1 MGQSATTKA
10 KTQVTYDYGEEF
22 QDKVVALL
30 VQEPLFL
37 ERYHTT
43 IHPDYFDNYHCREL
57 VKIVTDYYYEKTRV
71 PKRVRVQ
78 TLVEEAFASEPK
90 MRKEMRRLVKAAYEM
105 PIGDE
110 AEQISEVVIEFA
122 RKRDMEALILQ
133 ATDQFR
139 DGKTVDSIWELFD
152 RARNR
157 VAGNQSEEMDVGAS
171 LMNTP
176 KICAASGL
184 YNPKMKIATMIPG
197 LDDMLKGGLGR
208 GEVGMIIGDTGRG
221 KSTYL
226 INMGAAAIM
235 QGHPVLHI
243 IVNELKNVDVI
254 MRYSARLTG
263 ITCDDIAA
271 EVDVPAYEAAMA
283 DVVRT
288 YAPRIKSRRVPSGT
302 TVSMIRSIISRYA
315 HSLPDDRPLGL
326 VLIDDADD
334 LISRH
339 RAADGY
345 VELGHVYA
353 ELKDIADDFNVAIWA
368 DSQTNRTAG
377 DAKTI
382 KLGHTGSS
390 YKKPQKADVAV
401 SFNQTDDEVDDEYCR
416 LKLLKA
422 RRAKRKK
429 GEIYCKLDGG
439 RMLIHETDPPD
450 EEPRDSKKSR
460 RAEREREERRRDER
474 QMSGSE
480 KRRKE
485 ERDDRDARRAARD
498 ERGERNRHA
507 RGEDSIRVN
516 GHKAEKLLRTRR
528 AEKSNGS
535 TAHA

>member
-1 MGQSATTKA
+1 MGQ
-10 KTQVTYDYGEEF
+10 TQSSKVYDYGEEF

-30 VQEPLFL
+30 VQDPLFL

-57 VKIVTDYYYEKTRV
+57 VKIVCDYFYEKSRA
-71 PKRVRVQ
+71 PKKIRVQ
-78 TLVEEAFASEPK
+78 TLVDENFPTDKK
-90 MRKEMRRLVKAAYEM
+90 MRREMQRLVKAAYTM

-110 AEQISEVVIEFA
+110 AEQIAEVVIDFG

-133 ATDQFR
+133 ATDKFR
-139 DGKTVDSIWELFD
+139 DGGTVDSIWELFD

-171 LMNTP
+171 LMQMP

-184 YNPKMKIATMIPG
+184 YNPKMKIATMIPS
-197 LDDMLKGGLGR
+197 LDEMLKGGLGR

-226 INMGAAAIM
+226 VNMGAAAVM

-243 IVNELKNVDVI
+243 IVNELKNVDI
-254 MRYSARLTG
+254 GMRYSARLTG
-263 ITCDDIAA
+263 VTCDDIAA
-271 EVDVPAYEAAMA
+271 ETDVAAYEAAMA
-283 DVVRT
+283 DVMRA
-288 YAPRIKSRRVPSGT
+288 YDPKIKSRRVPSGT

-315 HSLPDDRPLGL
+315 HSLPENRPLGL

-339 RAADGY
+339 RASDGY

-401 SFNQTDDEVDDEYCR
+401 SFNQTDDEVDEEYCR

-429 GEIYCKLDGG
+429 GEIYCRLDGS
-439 RMLIHETDPPD
+439 RMLICETDPPD
-450 EEPRDSKKSR
+450 EDPRDAKKKTKREERERADR
-460 RAEREREERRRDER
+460 RAERELH
-474 QMSGSE
+474 GGA
-480 KRRKE
+480 KRNKD

-498 ERGERNRHA
+498 ERARSRRKEERE
-507 RGEDSIRVN
+507 GIRVN
-516 GHKAEKLLRTRR
+516 GHKADRLLKARR
-528 AEKSNGS
+528 AERMNGS
-535 TAHA
+535 SAHA

>member
-1 MGQSATTKA
+1 MGTGQTSK
-10 KTQVTYDYGEEF
+10 KTITYDYGEEF

-30 VQEPLFL
+30 VQDPFFL

-57 VKIVTDYYYEKTRV
+57 VKIVTDYYYERTKV

-78 TLVEEAFASEPK
+78 TLVDETFASEPK
-90 MRKEMRRLVKAAYEM
+90 MRKEMRRLVKAAYDM

-133 ATDQFR
+133 ATDKFR
-139 DGKTVDSIWELFD
+139 DGGSVDSIWELFD
-152 RARNR
+152 RSRNR

-184 YNPKMKIATMIPG
+184 YNPKMKIATMIPT

-226 INMGAAAIM
+226 INMGAAAVM

-271 EVDVPAYEAAMA
+271 EVNVPAYEAAMA

-288 YAPRIKSRRVPSGT
+288 YAPKIKSRRVPSST

-315 HSLPDDRPLGL
+315 HSLPEDRPLGL

-334 LISRH
+334 LTSRH
-339 RAADGY
+339 RASDGY

-422 RRAKRKK
+422 RRAKRRKT
-429 GEIYCKLDGG
+429 EVFCKLDGG
-439 RMLIHETDPPD
+439 RMLIHETDPPA
-450 EEPRDSKKSR
+450 EEPRDRKPR
-460 RAEREREERRRDER
+460 RSEREERRSRDDQELR
-474 QMSGSE
+474 GSE
-480 KRRKE
+480 KRRSDEKQ
-485 ERDDRDARRAARD
+485 DREARREARD
-498 ERGERNRHA
+498 ERARKNRKHREEA
-507 RGEDSIRVN
+507 EDGAIRVN
-516 GHKAEKLLRTRR
+516 GHKASRLLKAGREERSHR
-528 AEKSNGS
+528 AS
-535 TAHA
+535 AHA